1 MELYLNVVSL
11 VYENDSIVFVY
22 THMNYLAHP
31 GFQKQDGDGCN
42 NVNAN
47 RLR

>member
-11 VYENDSIVFVY
+11 VYKDDSTVFVY
-22 THMNYLAHP
+22 TRMNYLAHP
-31 GFQKQDGDGCN
+31 GLQKQDGDGCN
-42 NVNAN
+42 NVNYE